1 MRIKEWN
8 AYRKVVKN
16 HLISKILVLLGVI
29 KSPSWEF
36 RR

>member
-8 AYRKVVKN
+8 AYRKAVKN
-16 HLISKILVLLGVI
+16 HPISKILVLLDVI